1 MDATLPT
8 SQQLWF
14 LPLGGT
20 GEIGMNMNL
29 YGHSQ
34 SWLMVDCGATF
45 QSPLDPAD
53 DLNPAAKTYS
63 VVAADASFIEAR
75 KDTLCG
81 IVLTHAHEDHIGAVT
96 AIWPSLG
103 CPIYTTPFTAEVL
116 RRKFYQK
123 GMYENLP
130 IVEVAQNTT
139 LDIGPFTVSWL
150 DITHSLP
157 EPQAIKIT
165 TALGTIFHTAD
176 WKIDRQPVLGKPF
189 NRDIFTKMQKDNIL
203 AMVCDS
209 TNALKPGYSVSEKA
223 CEKGLGDIIS
233 RAKGRVVV
241 SCFASNVARLITL
254 VTIANQSGRYAAL
267 FGRSLEN
274 MVSIARRCGY
284 WPDELR
290 LTHRRHI
297 GYLSPHE
304 IMIIATGSQGEPRA
318 ALSKLASN
326 EHRDCD
332 LEEGDCVIFSSIVIP
347 GNEKPIAKIVSR
359 LKEREINVYQSEHTP
374 ETIHASGH
382 PNQNDL
388 ADMYQF
394 VQPQIAIPVHGEQ
407 KHMQANAEVA
417 KLSGIQKQLVGKN
430 GDLFILKPN
439 VAIKRNFV
447 AAKRIV
453 LEK

>member
-1 MDATLPT
+1 MDTNLPN

-34 SWLMVDCGATF
+34 AWLMVDCGASF
-45 QSPLDPAD
+45 QSPLLAQD
-53 DLNPAAKTYS
+53 DKNPRAKTYNA
-63 VVAADASFIEAR
+63 VAPDASFIEAR
-75 KDTLCG
+75 KDALCG

-96 AIWPSLG
+96 NIWPNLG

-123 GMYENLP
+123 GRYEDLP
-130 IVEVAQNTT
+130 IVEVAQNAI
-139 LDIGPFTVSWL
+139 LDIGPFTVTWM

-165 TALGTIFHTAD
+165 TALGSVFHTAD
-176 WKIDRQPVLGKPF
+176 WKIDLHPVLGKAF
-189 NRDIFTKMQKDNIL
+189 NQQQFKNLGKDKIL

-209 TNALKPGYSVSEKA
+209 TNALKAGYSVSEKA
-223 CEKGLGDIIS
+223 CEKGLGNIIS

-254 VTIANQSGRYAAL
+254 VSIANESGRYVAL

-274 MVSIARRCGY
+274 MVSVARRCGY
-284 WPDELR
+284 WPDELK

-297 GYLSPHE
+297 GYLPAHE

-318 ALSKLASN
+318 ALNKLANN
-326 EHRDCD
+326 EHRDCE
-332 LEEGDCVIFSSIVIP
+332 LEAGDTVIFSSIVIP
-347 GNEKPIAKIVSR
+347 GNEKPIEKIVNR
-359 LKEREINVYQSEHTP
+359 LRERDLEVFQSEQCS
-374 ETIHASGH
+374 EVIHASGH
-382 PNQNDL
+382 PNQGDL
-388 ADMYQF
+388 SDMYEY

-407 KHMQANAEVA
+407 THMLANARIA
-417 KLSGIQKQLVGKN
+417 KQCGVNKQLVGKN
-430 GDLFILKPN
+430 GDLFILRPQ

-447 AAKRIV
+447 SAARVI
-453 LEK
+453 LES

>member
-1 MDATLPT
+1 MDTSIPN

-29 YGHSQ
+29 YGHSH

-45 QSPLDPAD
+45 QSPLDPKD
-53 DLNPAAKTYS
+53 DDNPRAKTYS
-63 VVAADASFIEAR
+63 VVAPDASFIEAR
-75 KDTLCG
+75 KDSLCG

-189 NRDIFTKMQKDNIL
+189 NKQLFTDMQKEKVL

-209 TNALKPGYSVSEKA
+209 TNSLKPGYSVSEKA
-223 CEKGLGDIIS
+223 CEKGLGNIIS
-233 RAKGRVVV
+233 RARGRVVV

-274 MVSIARRCGY
+274 MVSVARRCGY
-284 WPDELR
+284 WPDELK

-297 GYLSPHE
+297 GYLPAHE

-318 ALSKLASN
+318 ALNKLANN

-347 GNEKPIAKIVSR
+347 GNEKPIEKIISR
-359 LKEREINVYQSEHTP
+359 LKERKIAVFQSEHTS
-374 ETIHASGH
+374 EIIHASGH
-382 PNQNDL
+382 PNQGDL
-388 ADMYQF
+388 SDMYEY
-394 VQPQIAIPVHGEQ
+394 VQPKVAIPVHGEQ
-407 KHMQANAEVA
+407 KHMIANAEVA
-417 KLSGIQKQLVGKN
+417 KLQGVQKQLVGKN
-430 GDLFILKPN
+430 GDLFMLKPS
-439 VAIKRNFV
+439 VAIKRKFV
-447 AAKRIV
+447 STGRIA